1 MPNYAKEQ
9 RFTPKL
15 GPGGPPLFH
24 LSAPD
29 SLTGPPD
36 SQNDKNLVGRK
47 ICAGFSARETW

>member
-47 ICAGFSARETW
+47 ICAGFSAQETW